1 MTTRDD
7 LRRRGDALRAKLGT
21 EVSED
26 ATAPGYQRMVSE
38 ALYGGIWS
46 RPGLPLADRYICVLS
61 ALALKQ
67 NLPQV
72 RRHVAG
78 ALKAGLKPR
87 AILEI
92 FVQCGLYG
100 GFPTAENAMTEAHV
114 VFAAQGLKV
123 PVETD
128 GDESLEELAD
138 MGAAK
143 MAELHG
149 ARGAEGYARPDNA
162 VTGQLYA
169 LAIQFGYGWLWHRP
183 GLDRR
188 QRMIC
193 AIAAF
198 TALGLEGQL
207 RKFGQSALTVGLSK
221 QEVIEAIVQ
230 TAPYGGFPRSLNALA
245 LLSDVLGAQP
255 TSGA

>member
-1 MTTRDD
+1 MTTRDE
-7 LRRRGDALRAKLGT
+7 LRAAGDALRARLGT
-21 EVSED
+21 RAGDE

-46 RPGLPLADRYICVLS
+46 RPGLPLADRYICVLA
-61 ALALKQ
+61 ALCLKQ

-78 ALKAGLKPR
+78 ALEAGLAPR

-100 GFPTAENAMTEAHV
+100 GFPTAENAMTEAHA
-114 VFAAQGLKV
+114 VFAERGLAV
-123 PVETD
+123 PAEAE
-128 GDESLEELAD
+128 GRESLGDFVE
-138 MGAAK
+138 MGTEK

-149 ARGAEGYARPDNA
+149 DRGGEGYARPDNP

-169 LAIQFGYGWLWHRP
+169 LAIQYGYGWLWHRA

-193 AIAAF
+193 AVAAF

-207 RKFGQSALTVGLSK
+207 RKFGQSALNVGLSK
-221 QEVIEAIVQ
+221 QEVIEVIIQ

-245 LLSDVLGAQP
+245 LLGDVLR
-255 TSGA
+255 